1 MKNVNM
7 SAASSSIMN
16 KTMKLFPED
25 IEGAEISSNV
35 LKKGTISKEKLMRWL
50 KCRKGASTNGSN
62 TVLLKRVRKIIGK
75 CDNIF

>member
-50 KCRKGASTNGSN
+50 KCRKGASTNCSN
-62 TVLLKRVRKIIGK
+62 TVLLKRFVK
-75 CDNIF
+75 